1 MTYMLTYK
9 QAVEEYKLSADSY
22 DNWGSVMSVWF
33 EIADV
38 LHWIRGAKVPDHWE
52 HKAGLG
58 KDAIQNDWLYSCSDE
73 VLIRLGNTLER
84 AARILEHRGE
94 SY

>member
-9 QAVEEYKLSADSY
+9 QAIEEYKLHADSY
-22 DNWGSVMSVWF
+22 DHWGSVMSVWF
-33 EIADV
+33 DITNI
-38 LHWIRGAKVPDHWE
+38 LYWIRETP
-52 HKAGLG
+52 
-58 KDAIQNDWLYSCSDE
+58 IPNDWDYRAGAGQDDTQNQWLHDCSDD

-84 AARILEHRGE
+84 AARILEHKGE